1 MPGRAKIFLER
12 LAVANT
18 QQQFGFAHV
27 GYLGGGAPDYQLQN
41 AVIASSYATNIG
53 FGDPV
58 LYTTAGTQGTII
70 QATGALA
77 TTVPILGI
85 FQGCSY
91 IPTGSN
97 QPPTWS
103 PYWPGSAAQNATAY
117 VISAP
122 NALFK
127 VAALN
132 TAISTVNLGMN
143 INFTTGSCSTT
154 GGGFS
159 IATIDQSTATA
170 MGTTASTFPFKVY
183 SLYQGIGNGS
193 DPTTAYNWAV
203 VGFNFQLFRSASHG

>member
-1 MPGRAKIFLER
+1 
-12 LAVANT
+12 VANT
-18 QQQFGFAHV
+18 QQQFGFRHI
-27 GYLGGGAPDYQLQN
+27 GYLGGSGVDYQLQA
-41 AVIASSYATNIG
+41 AVINSTYATNIG

-58 LYTTAGTQGTII
+58 LYTTAGPTGTII

-85 FQGCSY
+85 FQGCQY
-91 IPTGSN
+91 IPTGGGA
-97 QPPTWS
+97 PLPS
-103 PYWPGSAAQNATAY
+103 PYFPASPAQNATGY

-122 NALFK
+122 NALFL

-132 TAISTVNLGMN
+132 TAISSTQIGYNV
-143 INFTTGSCSTT
+143 NFTTGACSTT

-170 MGTTASTFPFKVY
+170 LGTTASFLPFKIY
-183 SLYQGIGNGS
+183 GLYPGLGNGS

>member
-1 MPGRAKIFLER
+1 M
-12 LAVANT
+12 ANT
-18 QQQFGFAHV
+18 QATFGFKHQ

-53 FGDPV
+53 LGDPV
-58 LYTTAGTQGTII
+58 LYTTAGPTGTII

-91 IPTGSN
+91 IPTGGG
-97 QPPTWS
+97 PPQWS
-103 PYWPGSAAQNATAY
+103 PYWGGSAAQNATAY
-117 VISAP
+117 VMTAP
-122 NALFK
+122 NALFL

-132 TAISTVNLGMN
+132 TAISSTN
-143 INFTTGSCSTT
+143 IGFNVNFTTGAANTT

-159 IATIDQSTATA
+159 VATIDQSTATA
-170 MGTTASTFPFKVY
+170 LGTTSSFLPFKIY
-183 SLYQGIGNGS
+183 GLYPGVGNGS

-203 VGFNFQLFRSASHG
+203 VGFNFQLFRSMTHG

>member
-1 MPGRAKIFLER
+1 M
-12 LAVANT
+12 ANT
-18 QQQFGFAHV
+18 QQQFGFRHI

-58 LYTTAGTQGTII
+58 LYTTAGPISTII
-70 QATGALA
+70 QGTGALA

-122 NALFK
+122 NALFL
-127 VAALN
+127 VSALN
-132 TAISTVNLGMN
+132 TAISSWNVGWNA
-143 INFTTGSCSTT
+143 NFTTGAPATT

-170 MGTTASTFPFKVY
+170 LGTTSSFFPFKVY
-183 SLYQGIGNGS
+183 SLYQGVGNGS

-203 VGFNFQLFRSASHG
+203 VGFNFSLFRSMTHG